1 LKETVHALLT
11 GSLSF
16 TIELVSLLHLLL
28 LLLLRIL
35 FLWVLFL
42 FLLLLLLFCS
52 SNRVQYHTPAI
63 KQVAQN
69 WEKNINMRNWSSF

>member
-28 LLLLRIL
+28 LLLRLL
-35 FLWVLFL
+35 FLWVLF
-42 FLLLLLLFCS
+42 LLLLLFCS
-52 SNRVQYHTPAI
+52 SNRVQYHTPVV
-63 KQVAQN
+63 KKSRTKLGKKHKY
-69 WEKNINMRNWSSF
+69 EKLEFV